1 MPGRQAGRQWQQH
14 RVGHGCL
21 GGRLGSLAAGL
32 PSSRA
37 AKLAGQQASCH
48 CLPLPATACRC
59 LPACL
64 QIIIVDEFTG
74 RTMPGRR
81 WSDGLHQVR
90 FERQLRL
97 APIKCRPCQAPK
109 PADPNFSG
117 CHSTLLLCVY

>member
-1 MPGRQAGRQWQQH
+1 MDAWE
-14 RVGHGCL
+14 
-21 GGRLGSLAAGL
+21 AGL
-32 PSSRA
+32 AVLQPDCQAVELPSWPA
-37 AKLAGQQASCH
+37 NKPPATACH
-48 CLPLPATACRC
+48 CLPLPATACHC

>member
-1 MPGRQAGRQWQQH
+1 MDAW

-21 GGRLGSLAAGL
+21 GGRLGSRAAGL

-48 CLPLPATACRC
+48 CLPLPATACHC
-59 LPACL
+59 LPLPAIACHCLPLPACL

-81 WSDGLHQVR
+81 WSDGLHQVH
-90 FERQLRL
+90 FERLLRWLPSSAAL
-97 APIKCRPCQAPK
+97 ARLPSQPISQ
-109 PADPNFSG
+109 F
-117 CHSTLLLCVY
+117 